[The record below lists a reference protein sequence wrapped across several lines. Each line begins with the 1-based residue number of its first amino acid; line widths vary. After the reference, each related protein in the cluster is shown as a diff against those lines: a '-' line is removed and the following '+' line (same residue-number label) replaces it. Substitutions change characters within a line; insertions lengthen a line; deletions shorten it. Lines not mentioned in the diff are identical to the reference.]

1 MKRLSILFTL
11 VLVCCTWPVSA
22 QQPIGN
28 NSLHVMPLCAILADA
43 AKYEGKEIVV
53 RGLYR
58 MVIHGTILMDR
69 NCSETDVN
77 LRGAPG
83 YKADKHALAVLRSLT
98 KKDEFRPVDVVL
110 RGTFLVAHGGQC
122 FSEMCAPYEIETT
135 ALVSA
140 RPESPAEGGA
150 TTQR

>member
-1 MKRLSILFTL
+1 
-11 VLVCCTWPVSA
+11 
-22 QQPIGN
+22 
-28 NSLHVMPLCAILADA
+28 
-43 AKYEGKEIVV
+43 
-53 RGLYR
+53 
-58 MVIHGTILMDR
+58 MDR

-122 FSEMCAPYEIETT
+122 FSEICAPYEIETT
-135 ALVSA
+135 ELVSA
-140 RPESPAEGGA
+140 RPESPPVDGGG
-150 TTQR
+150 TSQR